1 MATDNVLEIKN
12 LHTYFYTDG
21 GVIKAV
27 DGVDVE
33 LRRGATLGIVGESGS
48 GKSVTSLSVMGL
60 LTGTKGKIA
69 DGEILLD
76 GDDIVKLT
84 KEQQRKLRGSKIS
97 MIFQEPMTSLNPVMK
112 IGDQV
117 AECVLQ
123 HEKISKKE
131 ALKKAED
138 MLRKTG
144 VPRVEHMMKEYP
156 FQLSGGQRQRV
167 AFARALAPNPELL
180 LLDEPFAAI
189 DAKVRQE
196 LRSWLRE
203 MITRVGI
210 TSIFVTHDQDEAIE
224 VADEIIITNHGHI
237 EQAGTPIE
245 IYSQPKTPFVTEF
258 MGSPTRISNITSF
271 HGYEELGEGLHA
283 VVRPEH
289 VSVTKKTEQ
298 SRFSSSVEEGVV
310 ERVMFRG
317 REVEL
322 HVRVHDVL
330 LVANRRL
337 EEASITEGERV
348 NVFIYQVFAFPA
360 GENGTQNVN
369 IVENANIE
377 TEKLFYI

>member
-1 MATDNVLEIKN
+1 MLKLEKIHKSFEIGTVNEKHILKGVN
-12 LHTYFYTDG
+12 LEVNDG
-21 GVIKAV
+21 DFITIIG
-27 DGVDVE
+27 GN
-33 LRRGATLGIVGESGS
+33 GAGKSTLLNSVAGTFPVTS
-48 GKSVTSLSVMGL
+48 GK
-60 LTGTKGKIA
+60 IF
-69 DGEILLD
+69 ID
-76 GDDIVKLT
+76 GDDVTAEPEFKRAKYIGRVFQDT
-84 KEQQRKLRGSKIS
+84 RMGTASDMSIEQNLAIAYRRGKKRTLRWGITERERGLYRELLS
-97 MIFQEPMTSLNPVMK
+97 QLDLGLE
-112 IGDQV
+112 
-117 AECVLQ
+117 
-123 HEKISKKE
+123 HR
-131 ALKKAED
+131 LKD
-138 MLRKTG
+138 KT
-144 VPRVEHMMKEYP
+144 R
-156 FQLSGGQRQRV
+156 FLSGGQRQ
-167 AFARALAPNPELL
+167 ALTLLMASFHQPKLL

>member
-1 MATDNVLEIKN
+1 MGTASDMSIEQN
-12 LHTYFYTDG
+12 LAIAY
-21 GVIKAV
+21 
-27 DGVDVE
+27 
-33 LRRGATLGIVGESGS
+33 RRGKKRTLRWGITERERGLYREL
-48 GKSVTSLSVMGL
+48 LSQLDLGL
-60 LTGTKGKIA
+60 
-69 DGEILLD
+69 EH
-76 GDDIVKLT
+76 
-84 KEQQRKLRGSKIS
+84 R
-97 MIFQEPMTSLNPVMK
+97 
-112 IGDQV
+112 
-117 AECVLQ
+117 
-123 HEKISKKE
+123 
-131 ALKKAED
+131 LKD
-138 MLRKTG
+138 KT
-144 VPRVEHMMKEYP
+144 R
-156 FQLSGGQRQRV
+156 FLSGGQRQ
-167 AFARALAPNPELL
+167 ALTLLMASFHQPKLL

-271 HGYEELGEGLHA
+271 HGYEELGEGFHA

-322 HVRVHDVL
+322 YVKVHDVL

-337 EEASITEGERV
+337 EEASSTEGERV

-360 GENGTQNVN
+360 NEESAQDVH

>member
-1 MATDNVLEIKN
+1 MLKLEKIHKSFEIGTVNEKHILKGVN
-12 LHTYFYTDG
+12 LEVNDG
-21 GVIKAV
+21 DFITIIG
-27 DGVDVE
+27 GN
-33 LRRGATLGIVGESGS
+33 GAGKSTLLNSVAGTFPVTS
-48 GKSVTSLSVMGL
+48 GK
-60 LTGTKGKIA
+60 IF
-69 DGEILLD
+69 ID
-76 GDDIVKLT
+76 GDDVTAEPEFKRAKYIGRVFQDT
-84 KEQQRKLRGSKIS
+84 RMGTASDMSIEQNLAIAYRRGKKRTLRWGITERERGLYRELLS
-97 MIFQEPMTSLNPVMK
+97 QLDLGLE
-112 IGDQV
+112 
-117 AECVLQ
+117 
-123 HEKISKKE
+123 HR
-131 ALKKAED
+131 LKD
-138 MLRKTG
+138 KT
-144 VPRVEHMMKEYP
+144 R
-156 FQLSGGQRQRV
+156 FLSGGQRQ
-167 AFARALAPNPELL
+167 ALTLLMASFHQPKLL

-271 HGYEELGEGLHA
+271 HGYEQLCEGFHA

-289 VSVTKKTEQ
+289 VSVTKETEQ

-337 EEASITEGERV
+337 EETPITEGERV
-348 NVFIYQVFAFPA
+348 NVFIYQVFAFLADEA
-360 GENGTQNVN
+360 GMQNVQ

>member
-1 MATDNVLEIKN
+1 MKTILDLHNIYYSYHTSHGETRALSN
-12 LHTYFYTDG
+12 LSFSLAPG
-21 GVIKAV
+21 EFAAV
-27 DGVDVE
+27 
-33 LRRGATLGIVGESGS
+33 VGPSGC
-48 GKSVTSLSVMGL
+48 GKSTLLSLICGL
-60 LTGTKGKIA
+60 MKPQT
-69 DGEILLD
+69 GEILLN
-76 GDDIVKLT
+76 G
-84 KEQQRKLRGSKIS
+84 
-97 MIFQEPMTSLNPVMK
+97 EPVLGNSPQ
-112 IGDQV
+112 IGYM
-117 AECVLQ
+117 LQ
-123 HEKISKKE
+123 HDHLFEWRTIYRNILLGPEISHTLNKEIREKAKSMLTQYG
-131 ALKKAED
+131 LKSFIHA
-138 MLRKTG
+138 R
-144 VPRVEHMMKEYP
+144 PS
-156 FQLSGGQRQRV
+156 QLSGGMRQR
-167 AFARALAPNPELL
+167 AALIRTLLPEPELL

>member
-1 MATDNVLEIKN
+1 MC
-12 LHTYFYTDG
+12 
-21 GVIKAV
+21 VI
-27 DGVDVE
+27 GP
-33 LRRGATLGIVGESGS
+33 SGS
-48 GKSVTSLSVMGL
+48 GKSTFLRCLNRLEEPTSGHILFEGTDITDKKTDIDRHRQKMGMVFQQFNL
-60 LTGTKGKIA
+60 FPHMTILKNLTLAPVKLQGRSEEEAKNQA
-69 DGEILLD
+69 MALLD
-76 GDDIVKLT
+76 KVGLAD
-84 KEQQRKLRGSKIS
+84 RC
-97 MIFQEPMTSLNPVMK
+97 N
-112 IGDQV
+112 
-117 AECVLQ
+117 A
-123 HEKISKKE
+123 
-131 ALKKAED
+131 
-138 MLRKTG
+138 
-144 VPRVEHMMKEYP
+144 YP
-156 FQLSGGQRQRV
+156 NQLSGGQRQRV